1 MVFKDKE
8 NSRFATFVIF
18 VCQITCFFQLGIG
31 LTVLN
36 NSADALKQFVINSF
50 QIRFNTSS
58 VDHAQVQLM
67 TQMSLTS
74 YDVGSTFGAL
84 GVKFT
89 TSYLSRRGSLALIHA
104 FWLASAVL
112 MSPIASMTRSVEAI
126 IVGRVMG
133 GIARGMS
140 LSVVPLYVSE
150 ITNRNSLALYQA
162 ICTVFVEIGLILG
175 SGIGDE
181 NLLGTCKFLP
191 ILFALPAVLSI
202 LFFIIL
208 PLIPEPPSWII
219 LNKESHLLKNSSQE
233 LKKIEFHELES
244 YKTLKKLRSGTE
256 EDIEKEHQL
265 VIDEIKADSAIEQA
279 TLWNFL
285 KVSHYR
291 KQLLAG
297 IIIVAGPQLTGIT
310 LIFYYSDAIF
320 QGAGLPVD
328 LSSYLTIGLFG
339 LVMIFTLCSFPLITR
354 WGAKKVFV
362 YSGFVV
368 LVGLTLMTT
377 SSIRPPIIGNHARVS
392 VAGAILVIIGGI
404 GPKQTFSILPSEL
417 TTYVTRP
424 MVLWLS
430 TLVYYICAVAIT
442 FITPY
447 AMDIMGGYAYIPY
460 IVSFVLVMAYVQ
472 YIVPDT
478 HGKSAAEIQNELK
491 VKDVINEKTPLIK
504 DC

>member
-1 MVFKDKE
+1 MVFKDRE
-8 NSRFATFVIF
+8 NSKFATFVIF
-18 VCQITCFFQLGIG
+18 VCQATCFFQLGIG

-36 NSADALKQFVINSF
+36 NSADALKQFVIKSF

-84 GVKFT
+84 CVKFT
-89 TSYLSRRGSLALIHA
+89 TSYFSRRGSLALIHT

-112 MSPIASMTRSVEAI
+112 MSPIATMTSSVEAI

-162 ICTVFVEIGLILG
+162 ICTVFVEIGLIMG

-181 NLLGTCKFLP
+181 NLLGTCNLLP
-191 ILFALPAVLSI
+191 VLFALPALFSI
-202 LFFIIL
+202 SFFFL
-208 PLIPEPPSWII
+208 LRWMPEPPSWII
-219 LNKESHLLKNSSQE
+219 INKESHLLVKSSHD
-233 LKKIEFHELES
+233 LKKTELYELES

-256 EDIEKEHQL
+256 KDIEKEHQL
-265 VIDEIKADSAIEQA
+265 VIDEIKADSTIEKA
-279 TLWNFL
+279 TLWHFI
-285 KVSHYR
+285 KMSQYR

-310 LIFYYSDAIF
+310 LILYYSDAIF

-339 LVMIFTLCSFPLITR
+339 LVMIFTLCSFPLITS

-368 LVGLTLMTT
+368 LIGLTLMTI
-377 SSIRPPIIGNHARVS
+377 SSVRPPIIGNHGRIS
-392 VAGAILVIIGGI
+392 VAGAILVIIGGS

-447 AMDIMGGYAYIPY
+447 VMDIMGGYAYIPY
-460 IVSFVLVMAYVQ
+460 IVTFILVMAYVQ
-472 YIVPDT
+472 FMVPDT

-491 VKDVINEKTPLIK
+491 ENEAIGEQTPLIK
-504 DC
+504 SC